1 MKLMSIIQNITS
13 LTTLLAIV
21 FALVMCVIYIRK
33 KLNDTEAK
41 IESMFDLCETLTH
54 EVKILKINAT
64 NPIITQE
71 SSIDYYQTTTP
82 EENREI
88 SIDYTVDQTIPSND
102 YPDEES
108 DDDFDDEESEDE
120 TYEDDETDGIDIDDY
135 NKDND
140 EDDKDDE
147 EEDEEEDE
155 KDEEDE
161 QEHDNIEPKIVEI
174 NSDITKPVKVIDI
187 SESNIESELNE
198 VDVDTDYSKMTVKE
212 LKQLIV
218 EKGYTADVT
227 KLKRS
232 GLINILKEEI

>member
-1 MKLMSIIQNITS
+1 
-13 LTTLLAIV
+13 
-21 FALVMCVIYIRK
+21 MCVIYIRK

-71 SSIDYYQTTTP
+71 SSMDYYQTTTP

-147 EEDEEEDE
+147 EEDEEDEEEDEEDE

-174 NSDITKPVKVIDI
+174 NSDTNDININTTKPVKVIDI
-187 SESNIESELNE
+187 SESNVESELND